1 MRSSLKSDCCNLKN
15 TEHDSAES
23 HTPHTLSNKT
33 IIADT
38 NENPDL
44 KAIRMK
50 RLKKL
55 LDEDGLE
62 GPISTSKEPNC
73 ETRVIGSENT
83 NTSIRKCDTSFS
95 NRNFFASRDINDQSE
110 ARTDSPIP
118 GVSTIQKS
126 LREVIE
132 QEIWKL
138 GDVDASENSG
148 LGIPEPTLGQ
158 EEGIRSLKSIDGPER
173 RETDFDELD

>member
-1 MRSSLKSDCCNLKN
+1 MRSSLKSDRCNLKN

-23 HTPHTLSNKT
+23 HTPRTPSET

-55 LDEDGLE
+55 LEEDGLE
-62 GPISTSKEPNC
+62 GPISTSKEPKC
-73 ETRVIGSENT
+73 ETAENT
-83 NTSIRKCDTSFS
+83 NTLIRKCDTSLS
-95 NRNFFASRDINDQSE
+95 NSNFFASRDINDQSE
-110 ARTDSPIP
+110 VRTDSPIP
-118 GVSTIQKS
+118 GVSTIRKS

-138 GDVDASENSG
+138 GDVDAIESSG
-148 LGIPEPTLGQ
+148 LGIPEPILGP
-158 EEGIRSLKSIDGPER
+158 EEGIMSQKSIDGPER
-173 RETDFDELD
+173 RETNFDELD

>member
-1 MRSSLKSDCCNLKN
+1 MRSSLKSDRCNLKN

-23 HTPHTLSNKT
+23 HTPRTPSET

-55 LDEDGLE
+55 LEEDGLE
-62 GPISTSKEPNC
+62 GPISTSKEPKY
-73 ETRVIGSENT
+73 ETAENT
-83 NTSIRKCDTSFS
+83 STLIRKCDTSVS
-95 NRNFFASRDINDQSE
+95 NCNFFASRDINDQSE
-110 ARTDSPIP
+110 VRTDSPIP
-118 GVSTIQKS
+118 GVSTIRKS

-138 GDVDASENSG
+138 GDVDAIESSG
-148 LGIPEPTLGQ
+148 LGIPEPILGP
-158 EEGIRSLKSIDGPER
+158 EEGIMSQKSIDGPER
-173 RETDFDELD
+173 RETNFDELD